1 MSFVGESFKLLCGAK
16 NCDGRPERVQIFPLA
31 WHTHQPSSS
40 SMGARKWM
48 RNNVNLTRAE
58 EEEEEAKVARTRLGL
73 EGSN

>member
-1 MSFVGESFKLLCGAK
+1 
-16 NCDGRPERVQIFPLA
+16 
-31 WHTHQPSSS
+31 
-40 SMGARKWM
+40 MGARKWM